1 MKCFRALLFG
11 TAALIMSGC
20 AKNPPLEAPA
30 VSMAQADSY
39 FLYSF
44 AVRDAKTLKEN
55 KVSDM
60 AVRTD
65 GNVTVYDFKDHVIKE
80 CGTHLTGSVTIT
92 EKGEEF
98 AILANF
104 PTVEKNPYEITSF
117 KFDITEPKGKYRQ
130 SKGRALVNGREY
142 SIEDIIRVSRF

>member
-1 MKCFRALLFG
+1 MKGFKVVVFG
-11 TAALIMSGC
+11 MAALILFGC
-20 AKNPPLEAPA
+20 AKKIPQEAPA

-44 AVRDAKTLKEN
+44 AVRDAKALNEK
-55 KVSDM
+55 KVPDM

-92 EKGEEF
+92 DNGEEF
-98 AILANF
+98 AILASF
-104 PTVEKNPYEITSF
+104 PKVEKNPYEITSF
-117 KFDITEPKGKYRQ
+117 KFDITEPKGKYRE
-130 SKGRALVNGREY
+130 SKGRALVNKREY
-142 SIEDIIRVSRF
+142 GIEDIIRVSRF